1 MILPPLGKC
10 TRLKRGNRNG
20 KRIAGLELV
29 VSGRLSNQNSW
40 TRSFNYRRVFTSR
53 TLASSKTS
61 LMTPIKSRRQRAL
74 QVRFTTAIILV
85 VVAQQ
90 RQKQHYLRMWQRT
103 LVPIMS
109 PEPRYTVVFPSLY
122 LSSTPLHRERG
133 RIYSIIT
140 QFSRLLRVE
149 SR

>member
-1 MILPPLGKC
+1 
-10 TRLKRGNRNG
+10 
-20 KRIAGLELV
+20 
-29 VSGRLSNQNSW
+29 
-40 TRSFNYRRVFTSR
+40 
-53 TLASSKTS
+53 
-61 LMTPIKSRRQRAL
+61 MTPIKSRRQRAL

-122 LSSTPLHRERG
+122 LSSTPVTEKEGEFIALLHNSVVFYESSPDDG
-133 RIYSIIT
+133 QLT
-140 QFSRLLRVE
+140 PLRLE
-149 SR
+149 SGVKCVSGA